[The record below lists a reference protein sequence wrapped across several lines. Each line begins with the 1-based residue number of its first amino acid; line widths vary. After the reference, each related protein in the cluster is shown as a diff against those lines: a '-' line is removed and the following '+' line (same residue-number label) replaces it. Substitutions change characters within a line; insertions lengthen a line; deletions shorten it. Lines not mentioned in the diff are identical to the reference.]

1 VITFDQPA
9 AMRNWSNDV
18 HRQGQ
23 RVGLVPTMGY
33 LHEGHLSLVRIA
45 GQHAELCVVSI
56 FVNPLQFGAN
66 EDLDRYPRDEAGD
79 RAKLEEAGVDVLY
92 MPAGDAM
99 YGPGFQTSVKVA
111 EVTSGLCGAGRPTH
125 FGGVT
130 TVVAKLFNAVRPD
143 VAVFGEKDY
152 QQLATIRRMVRDL
165 DWGIDIVG
173 GPIVREPDGLAMSS
187 RNVYL
192 SADEREAALALSRS
206 LAEARRAC
214 GAGETNPETILDR
227 VRSAVATEPLV
238 QLEYAAIVDADSMQ
252 PIERVHS
259 KALLALAARVG
270 KTRLIDN
277 TLLAAA

>member
-1 VITFDQPA
+1 MITFDQPA

-18 HRQGQ
+18 HRQGN

-33 LHEGHLSLVRIA
+33 LHEGHLSLVGIA
-45 GQHAELCVVSI
+45 RERADLSVVSI

-66 EDLDRYPRDEAGD
+66 EDLDRYPRDESGD

-111 EVTSGLCGAGRPTH
+111 DVTRGLCGVGRPTH
-125 FGGVT
+125 FEGVT

-143 VAVFGEKDY
+143 VAVFGQKDY

-165 DWGIDIVG
+165 DWGVEVVG

-206 LAEARRAC
+206 LTEARRAYR
-214 GAGETNPETILDR
+214 AGETNAETILDR
-227 VRSAVATEPLV
+227 VRSVVATEPLV
-238 QLEYAAIVDADSMQ
+238 RLEYAAIVDADSMQ
-252 PIERVHS
+252 PIDRTHS
-259 KALLALAARVG
+259 NALLALAAHVG